1 MRNYMK
7 MCDFIDI
14 LIVCLSRSVLLEF
27 YSSKFY
33 IVEVDIPYLFLIYWS
48 TEKNKP

>member
-1 MRNYMK
+1 MK
-7 MCDFIDI
+7 MWDFIDR
-14 LIVCLSRSVLLEF
+14 LIVWLSRSVLLEF

-33 IVEVDIPYLFLIYWS
+33 IAEANIPYLFLIHWS